1 MNYVAVIGTGTM
13 AAGIAAGF
21 IEAGLAVTILGR
33 SPDKAKA
40 CLDVAIGL
48 VQAEGNA
55 KHRCGLIDQWIEWDD
70 CIWVVETIAEDL
82 ALKQAL
88 FRSLDE
94 RVPAYIPIGSNSSAY
109 PISKIAEGLKTAE
122 RMMGAHYFKSV
133 NKKPVLVKKDIPGF
147 LANRIQHAL
156 MREALHLIDAGI
168 ASPEDVDDAVRYS
181 FGFRYAAVG
190 PITQKELSGWDV
202 SCHSAKEIYPTLCN
216 SNAIPQSILDMVIA
230 GKSGVKTMQGYWQW
244 TPEKVKAL
252 KAIYSKRLKAAF
264 AVLKMES

>member
-13 AAGIAAGF
+13 A
-21 IEAGLAVTILGR
+21 
-33 SPDKAKA
+33 
-40 CLDVAIGL
+40 
-48 VQAEGNA
+48 
-55 KHRCGLIDQWIEWDD
+55 
-70 CIWVVETIAEDL
+70 
-82 ALKQAL
+82 
-88 FRSLDE
+88 
-94 RVPAYIPIGSNSSAY
+94 
-109 PISKIAEGLKTAE
+109 
-122 RMMGAHYFKSV
+122 
-133 NKKPVLVKKDIPGF
+133 
-147 LANRIQHAL
+147 
-156 MREALHLIDAGI
+156 AGI

-202 SCHSAKEIYPTLCN
+202 SCHSAKEIHPTLCN
-216 SNAIPQSILDMVIA
+216 RNAIPQSILDMVIA